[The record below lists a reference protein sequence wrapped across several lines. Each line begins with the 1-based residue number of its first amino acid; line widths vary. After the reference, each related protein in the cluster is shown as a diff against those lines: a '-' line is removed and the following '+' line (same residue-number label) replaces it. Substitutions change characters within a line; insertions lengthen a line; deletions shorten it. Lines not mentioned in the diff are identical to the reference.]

1 MKRRARAPLLAAA
14 LACGAA
20 LAGQPGEP
28 EYYVEDLRCVGGK
41 HSLTLPATLPAL
53 LALGPGARVEDLDV
67 ERNLD
72 GESLTRK
79 RIRFDGLTFTLI
91 AYGRDLS
98 RYSLQTVEIRSAAW
112 ARIAPFAVGE
122 SVAGVRKRLG
132 SIADADGELR
142 STYSG
147 ENESLRF
154 ETASGKVTAILY
166 ACYTG

>member
-1 MKRRARAPLLAAA
+1 
-14 LACGAA
+14 
-20 LAGQPGEP
+20 
-28 EYYVEDLRCVGGK
+28 
-41 HSLTLPATLPAL
+41 
-53 LALGPGARVEDLDV
+53 
-67 ERNLD
+67 
-72 GESLTRK
+72 
-79 RIRFDGLTFTLI
+79 
-91 AYGRDLS
+91 
-98 RYSLQTVEIRSAAW
+98 VEIRSAAW

-122 SVAGVRKRLG
+122 GVAGVRKRLG